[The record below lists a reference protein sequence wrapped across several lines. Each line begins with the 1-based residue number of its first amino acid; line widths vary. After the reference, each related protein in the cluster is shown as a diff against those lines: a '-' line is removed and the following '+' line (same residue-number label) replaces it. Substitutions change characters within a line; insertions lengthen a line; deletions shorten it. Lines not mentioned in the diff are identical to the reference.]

1 MFYGEFYGERVG
13 RVLLCKWVFVTKSPH
28 EGITLNEEHIMW
40 RNTMTG
46 ETRSYEGWKQWAE
59 RFYAELTYDEMGR
72 DVGVV
77 KHINV
82 TMPSDWWARTQK
94 VLRLELVPDAQ

>member
-1 MFYGEFYGERVG
+1 MTIAY
-13 RVLLCKWVFVTKSPH
+13 
-28 EGITLNEEHIMW
+28 

-72 DVGVV
+72 DVAVV

-82 TMPSDWWARTQK
+82 TMPNDWFKRVTK
-94 VLRLELVPDAQ
+94 VLRLEEVEV